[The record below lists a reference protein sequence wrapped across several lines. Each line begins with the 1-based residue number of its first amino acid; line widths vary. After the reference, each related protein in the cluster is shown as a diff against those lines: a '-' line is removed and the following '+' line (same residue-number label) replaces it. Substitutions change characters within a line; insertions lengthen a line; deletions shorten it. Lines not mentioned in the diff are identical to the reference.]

1 MQGSRGTVTGMMMMS
16 AFNLKSAL
24 RNGAAYLEDVY
35 GGAAIIM
42 ALMTPVI
49 IGGLAF
55 GAEVGGWEMTKRQVQ
70 NAADTAAFAA
80 ATQVRSGMDIDT
92 ITAAAIAVAEVSGY
106 AGDEAGVLVESPP
119 ATAPNAVDGTDPN
132 GNAAYVYVALTQTAD
147 RSFTKFFARDDI
159 VTFRSAALANIQNGR
174 PACVLALHPSASG
187 AISTGGSTN
196 VDLDGCDI
204 AANSISSSAITAT
217 GNGSSVTADCISA
230 VGNVSVN
237 NTYNLTCPAPIAN
250 GPVTADPY
258 ANIAAPAPASC
269 TSNSPSNQFTGVG
282 GAATWTPGGNGSL
295 RCYSGTSGS
304 WNFNKNISLT
314 SDVVYV
320 LENTSATVAN
330 MSLTGGKTITGTHVT
345 LYFKGRWDIRL
356 NGNSTINISAPTTG
370 TYAGIALFGSRSSE
384 VNMDLTG
391 NNGAKIVGAVYSPNK
406 DSDITYTGSSLAY
419 SAGQCTQVIGGT
431 VTFWGNSNFSTDCS
445 ASGTKEI
452 KTAQSIKIVG

>member
-1 MQGSRGTVTGMMMMS
+1 MMS

-24 RNGAAYLEDVY
+24 KNGVAYLEDVY

-55 GAEVGGWEMTKRQVQ
+55 GAELGGWELTKRQQQ

-80 ATQVRSGMDIDT
+80 ATQVRSGKDLDT
-92 ITAAAIAVAEVSGY
+92 ITAAAVAVAEVSGY
-106 AGDEAGVLVESPP
+106 SGDENGVLVESPP
-119 ATAPNAVDGTDPN
+119 STAPNAVDGTNPN
-132 GNAAYVYVALTQTAD
+132 GNAAYVYVELTQTAE
-147 RSFTKFFARDDI
+147 RVFTKFFARDNT

-174 PACVLALHPSASG
+174 PACVLAVHPSASG
-187 AISTGGSTN
+187 AISTGGSTT
-196 VDLDGCDI
+196 VSLSGCDI
-204 AANSISSSAITAT
+204 AANSISQTAITST

-237 NTYNLTCPAPIAN
+237 STYNLTCPAPIAN

-258 ANIAAPAPASC
+258 ANVPAPQPSDC
-269 TSNSPSNQFTGVG
+269 TSNSPANQFTGVG
-282 GAATWTPGGNGSL
+282 GAATWTPGGSGSL

-304 WNFNKNISLT
+304 WNFNKNLSLT
-314 SDVVYV
+314 SNVVYV
-320 LENTSATVAN
+320 LENTSSTVAN
-330 MSLTGGKTITGTHVT
+330 MSLTGGRTITGTNVT
-345 LYFKGRWDIRL
+345 LYFKGRWDIQL
-356 NGNSTINISAPTTG
+356 SGNSTINISAPTSG
-370 TYAGIALFGSRSSE
+370 TYAGLALFGSRTSE

-406 DSDITYTGSSLAY
+406 DSDIKYTGSNLAY

-431 VTFWGNSNFSTDCS
+431 VTFWGNSNFSTNCS